1 MEFRGVHTE
10 ANRMADRV
18 LLEEEIVLASLRE
31 IVGSTRTT
39 EEVDAEY
46 FKWRNYG
53 KV

>member
-1 MEFRGVHTE
+1 MERGVQGE
-10 ANRMADRV
+10 AYRQADQV
-18 LLEEEIVLASLRE
+18 LLEEEIALASLRE
-31 IVGSTRTT
+31 LVGSTRTT